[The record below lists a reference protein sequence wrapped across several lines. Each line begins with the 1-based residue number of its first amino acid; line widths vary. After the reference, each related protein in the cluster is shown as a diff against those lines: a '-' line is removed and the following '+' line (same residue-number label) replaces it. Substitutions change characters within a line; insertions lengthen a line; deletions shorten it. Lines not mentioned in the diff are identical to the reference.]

1 MTENKLIKV
10 CSSCGS
16 ENIIDPSGSYTISR
30 NEIHCRNCG
39 YIGIAI
45 EISKEDQK
53 ELQQKYS
60 EKQAKN

>member
-1 MTENKLIKV
+1 MAYEKLIKV
-10 CSSCGS
+10 CTNCGS

-39 YIGIAI
+39 YIGIAV
-45 EISKEDQK
+45 EIDKEGQK

-60 EKQAKN
+60 AK